1 MSLTVMLELMSMQL
15 KANLVLLNK
24 TDWLIYM
31 KKYFS
36 EKLDEINDVT
46 FKEKLLADTLRNV
59 QKQKT
64 EPPQEIQYS
73 GFQEEEIKVVDE
85 SVYL

>member
-1 MSLTVMLELMSMQL
+1 MSLTVMLELISMQL

-46 FKEKLLADTLRNV
+46 FKEKLLADALQSV
-59 QKQKT
+59 QNPKK
-64 EPPQEIQYS
+64 ESPQEIQYS
-73 GFQEEEIKVVDE
+73 GFQDEEIKHIDK
-85 SVYL
+85 SLYF